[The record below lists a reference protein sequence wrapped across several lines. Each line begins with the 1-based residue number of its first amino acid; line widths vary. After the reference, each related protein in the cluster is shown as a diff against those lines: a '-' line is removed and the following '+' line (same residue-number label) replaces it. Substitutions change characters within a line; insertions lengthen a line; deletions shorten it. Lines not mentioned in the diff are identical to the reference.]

1 MYNSDVLVYAFPFA
15 TSCYEYTYPSKTVTV
30 DWFTTLPS
38 FIDVEFNA
46 TDCILTFSPTTI
58 AQNGLYTIRVAFS
71 GGG

>member
-1 MYNSDVLVYAFPFA
+1 MNNSEVLVYAFPHA
-15 TSCYEYTYPSKTVTV
+15 TSCYGYTFPTQTVTA

-38 FIDVEFNA
+38 FIDVDFNA

-58 AQNGLYTIRVAFS
+58 AQNGLYTIRVAYS